1 MTPEIPVRCW
11 RAAECWLGLRIH
23 FQVGLLTF
31 LTSQWGLC
39 CLGGQ
44 LELPHH
50 MVPGIKGELPRR
62 ARQKLYQLLW
72 PGLEVQASHGITSTE
87 FYWPWGSGLIQ
98 CRGELSGTMRGLP
111 FLPYLQ
117 AKKLGFLDALTSW
130 MLTED
135 MWLQGQTRRRVY
147 HSQWQ
152 Q

>member
-23 FQVGLLTF
+23 FQVGLVTF

-39 CLGGQ
+39 CLRGQ
-44 LELPHH
+44 LGFPQH
-50 MVPGIKGELPRR
+50 MVPGIQGWASQES
-62 ARQKLYQLLW
+62 
-72 PGLEVQASHGITSTE
+72 QAEAVSAPVTWSWSPGITQHHFHSILLAM
-87 FYWPWGSGLIQ
+87 GVRSDSVSGWIV
-98 CRGELSGTMRGLP
+98 RDYEGLP

-135 MWLQGQTRRRVY
+135 MWLQGQTQRTVHY
-147 HSQWQ
+147 SQP
-152 Q
+152 